1 MADDQLIAHS
11 VDNGFSLD
19 VILFFGRKQ
28 NWPSQNGG
36 FISYFSSGE
45 EDEIIRV
52 IPTLN
57 TAAIVFRFFFEFLKI
72 IRFKNFLFFLN
83 IWVNLN

>member
-11 VDNGFSLD
+11 EDNGFSLD
-19 VILFFGRKQ
+19 LILFLGSKQ
-28 NWPSQNGG
+28 QQEWNSLNGG

-52 IPTLN
+52 IPTFN
-57 TAAIVFRFFFEFLKI
+57 TAAIIFRL
-72 IRFKNFLFFLN
+72 
-83 IWVNLN
+83 

>member
-1 MADDQLIAHS
+1 MKISFCRYLFMLSIAFFVQLFHI
-11 VDNGFSLD
+11 LD

-57 TAAIVFRFFFEFLKI
+57 TAAIVFRFFF
-72 IRFKNFLFFLN
+72 
-83 IWVNLN
+83 